1 MNQKSF
7 AMTALQLRIAPTA
20 VRTVDQFLVR
30 AMPFLAL
37 AIGLIAFSPAV
48 LACGGGG
55 SGSYRKPPRPDQHHD
70 TTSLNP
76 QAEKPSGEITPPAK
90 N

>member
-1 MNQKSF
+1 
-7 AMTALQLRIAPTA
+7 MTALQLRIAPPA
-20 VRTVDQFLVR
+20 GSTVDQFLVR
-30 AMPFLAL
+30 VMPYLAL
-37 AIGLIAFSPAV
+37 AIGLVAFSPAV

>member
-1 MNQKSF
+1 
-7 AMTALQLRIAPTA
+7 MTTQQQRISPSAG
-20 VRTVDQFLVR
+20 RTVDQFLVR
-30 AMPFLAL
+30 AMPYLAL
-37 AIGLIAFSPAV
+37 SIGLVAFSPAV

-70 TTSLNP
+70 TTTQNP
-76 QAEKPSGEITPPAK
+76 QAEKPSGEITTPAK

>member
-1 MNQKSF
+1 
-7 AMTALQLRIAPTA
+7 MTTQLQRISPSAG
-20 VRTVDQFLVR
+20 RTVDQSLVR
-30 AMPFLAL
+30 AMPCLAL
-37 AIGLIAFSPAV
+37 AIGLVAFSPVA

-70 TTSLNP
+70 TTNLNS
-76 QAEKPSGEITPPAK
+76 QAEKPSGEITTPAK